1 VKKNIKKLAHDNE
14 RQDTKFKLKKE
25 RMMRKVGDWEEAL
38 KEVKDRIELKQM
50 RLQNKKN
57 EEIKI
62 RQQRRHLN
70 EECDKMEFEITD
82 QKRNNEQQKHENEY
96 LQNLI
101 KEAKKELRL

>member
-1 VKKNIKKLAHDNE
+1 
-14 RQDTKFKLKKE
+14 
-25 RMMRKVGDWEEAL
+25 MMKKVGEWEEAL
-38 KEVKDRIELKQM
+38 KEVQDRIELKQM
-50 RLQNKKN
+50 RLKNKKN
-57 EEIKI
+57 EEIKN

-82 QKRNNEQQKHENEY
+82 QKRINEQQKHENEY

>member
-1 VKKNIKKLAHDNE
+1 
-14 RQDTKFKLKKE
+14 
-25 RMMRKVGDWEEAL
+25 MMEKVGIWEEAL
-38 KEVKDRIELKQM
+38 KDVQDRIERKQV

-62 RQQRRHLN
+62 RQQRRNLN

-82 QKRNNEQQKHENEY
+82 QKRINEQQKHENEY